1 MYHLI
6 LPASVLALAVA
17 EGANEDAQDD
27 FEPAEFTT
35 VRHAKGK
42 HIKGLI
48 GRLPAAVVPVKAP
61 DAPLPGPKA
70 RKGGVKRAAAGAAV
84 NAAVPAVVTDGD
96 RAEEAIPEK
105 PRPGLKGNALSLRC
119 LHVLFKCHMTY
130 SKLALF

>member
-1 MYHLI
+1 MYHLM

-48 GRLPAAVVPVKAP
+48 GRPPAAVVPVKAP

>member
-1 MYHLI
+1 MQGFHQTGGVIISQMFHLI
-6 LPASVLALAVA
+6 LAASVLVLTVA
-17 EGANEDAQDD
+17 EGADEHAEDD

-48 GRLPAAVVPVKAP
+48 GRPPAAVVPVKAP

-84 NAAVPAVVTDGD
+84 NAAVPAVVIDGD
-96 RAEEAIPEK
+96 RVEEGIPVK
-105 PRPGLKGNALSLRC
+105 PRPRLKGNALL
-119 LHVLFKCHMTY
+119 
-130 SKLALF
+130 